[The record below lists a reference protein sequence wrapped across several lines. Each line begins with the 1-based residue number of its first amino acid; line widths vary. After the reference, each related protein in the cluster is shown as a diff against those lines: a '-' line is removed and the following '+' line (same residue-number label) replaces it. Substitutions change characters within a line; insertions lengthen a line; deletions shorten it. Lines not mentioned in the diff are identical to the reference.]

1 MALLDSLFRTEEA
14 EAALTDRA
22 RLQGMLDFEAALAC
36 AEATCGVIPKAAA
49 AAIGSKCDATLF
61 DFAALQKDAA
71 HAGNLAIPMLQQLT
85 ALVTS
90 ADATAA
96 GFVHWG
102 ATSQD
107 AIDTGFVLQARVV
120 LDAMGREIERL
131 CQTMAKMAEAHRGTV
146 MVGRT
151 WMQHATPTT
160 FGAKVAG
167 WLDAMLRHRER
178 WSEMRARFLT
188 LQFGGA
194 VGNLSAL
201 GSNGDAVADA
211 LAKELKLALPSVAWH
226 SQRDRFAELA
236 TTMGL
241 LTGTL
246 GKIARDISLHGQT
259 EIGELREAAAG
270 GRGGSS
276 SMPHKQNPVS
286 CAVILAAA
294 VRVPGLVSTMLSAMV
309 QEDERGLGGWH
320 AEWETLPDI
329 LRLSAGGLHHL
340 GVALPG
346 LEVDAKRMENNLEI
360 TRGLIYAEAV
370 TIALAAKI
378 GKKEARQ
385 VVEQACAKTNSS
397 QEHLRDVLLK
407 TQREGELFS
416 AEEISRL
423 FDARTQLGN
432 SNAAI
437 DLVLAAAKASATNS
451 AIGSK

>member
-1 MALLDSLFRTEEA
+1 
-14 EAALTDRA
+14 
-22 RLQGMLDFEAALAC
+22 MLDFEAALAR

-49 AAIGSKCDATLF
+49 AAIGSKCDAALF
-61 DFAALQKDAA
+61 DFAALQENAA
-71 HAGNLAIPMLQQLT
+71 PAGNLAIPMVQQLT
-85 ALVTS
+85 ALVAS

-120 LDAMGREIERL
+120 LDLMDREMEQL
-131 CQTMAKMAEAHRGTV
+131 CQAMAKLADTHRGTV
-146 MVGRT
+146 IVGRT

-178 WSEMRARFLT
+178 WNELRSRLLT

-201 GSNGDAVADA
+201 GSNGDAVAEA
-211 LAKELKLALPSVAWH
+211 LAKELKLAVPSTAWH
-226 SQRDRFAELA
+226 SQRDRLAELA

-246 GKIARDISLHGQT
+246 GKIARDISLHAQT
-259 EIGELREAAAG
+259 EIGELREAATD

-294 VRVPGLVSTMLSAMV
+294 VRAPGLVSTVLSAMV
-309 QEDERGLGGWH
+309 QEDERGLGGWQ

-329 LRLSAGGLHHL
+329 LSLSAGAVHHL
-340 GVALPG
+340 RTTLDG
-346 LEVDAKRMENNLEI
+346 LKVDAKRMESNLEI

-370 TIALAAKI
+370 TTALAAKI

-385 VVEQACAKTNSS
+385 IVEQACAQAGAS

-407 TQREGELFS
+407 TPRVSELFS
-416 AEEISRL
+416 AAEISRL
-423 FDARTQLGN
+423 FDSRTQLGS

-437 DLVLAAAKASATNS
+437 DRVLAAAKTSATNS